1 MTYILPQ
8 NPIVFKTT
16 GVRALF
22 DSHRALPGLT
32 PDRAPDPG
40 LRAP

>member
-16 GVRALF
+16 GVRTFL
-22 DSHRALPGLT
+22 DSHRALSGLT
-32 PDRAPDPG
+32 SDRAPDPG